1 MANTF
6 SNKKIEE
13 ISIRLVMDYLAS
25 KGERPNEGKKGEGAD
40 VISGNKY
47 IDVKG
52 CLKKGTNIRMAQQAL
67 DSISESGKLKQG
79 SFFIYYVYN
88 IASAP
93 NLMIFDYETFKKHK
107 MAEIKWVM
115 QPSKIKKETGKP
127 TIIPLP
133 NKKMSS

>member
-6 SNKKIEE
+6 SNSDIEK
-13 ISIRLVMDYLAS
+13 ISIRHVRKYLAS
-25 KGERPNEGKKGEGAD
+25 KGESSRKGKKGEGAD
-40 VISGNKY
+40 VISGDKY

-93 NLMIFDYETFKKHK
+93 KLMIFDYETFKKHK

-127 TIIPLP
+127 DIIPLP
-133 NKKMSS
+133 KQKMRS